1 MSTMKWTPELE
12 RQAAD
17 ALTAQEVESLARRMG
32 VSPTAV
38 RLVGRQARRVRGG
51 VPEPHRWTPEEDA
64 ALLRARSA
72 EGARKVGLR
81 VGVEP
86 EVAVHRRQILRSQ
99 RGVSKPRHTWTE
111 EEKQALRSA
120 ESAADAQKWARSR
133 GLSEHTA
140 KRRWYEY
147 QLTPEKGL

>member
-1 MSTMKWTPELE
+1 MSTTKWTPELE
-12 RQAAD
+12 RQAGD
-17 ALTAQEVESLARRMG
+17 AVTAQEVESLARRIG
-32 VSPTAV
+32 LSVTAV
-38 RLVGRQARRVRGG
+38 RLVGRQVRRARGDMQ
-51 VPEPHRWTPEEDA
+51 EQHRWTPEEDA
-64 ALLRARSA
+64 ALLRARTA

-86 EVAVHRRQILRSQ
+86 EVAVHRRQILRSK
-99 RGVSKPRHTWTE
+99 RGVSKPRHVWTE

-120 ESAADAQKWARSR
+120 ESASAAQEWARAH

-147 QLTPEKGL
+147 RWTPEKGL

>member
-12 RQAAD
+12 QQAAD
-17 ALTAQEVESLARRMG
+17 AMTAQEVEALARRVG
-32 VSPTAV
+32 VSATAV
-38 RLVGRQARRVRGG
+38 RLVGRQVRRARGG
-51 VPEPHRWTPEEDA
+51 VPQPHKWTKEEDA

-86 EVAVHRRQILRSQ
+86 EVAVHRRQMLRAQ
-99 RGVSKPRHTWTE
+99 RGTTEPRHTWTE
-111 EEKQALRSA
+111 AEKRAIR
-120 ESAADAQKWARSR
+120 EAATVGEAREWAQRN

-147 QLTPEKGL
+147 HWDTAKGL